1 MSDVSIQVVPIL
13 SQLGQEISAGSFT
26 PVLALTFAQPLATH
40 AFLKKGD
47 LQVTLGGKVYPIPRD
62 KFVLQSYTDVR
73 ITKPSMY
80 YDLVAFLKEKNIEIV
95 SSYVNREGVGM
106 VGSLSSLDMLLKAM
120 KPDGSFQTH
129 LSPELANVKLTHV
142 FKQSAD
148 VDKSGNRIGNL
159 QQMSVNPVV
168 LYDEK
173 GERLHLLVRTQN
185 VMAVKRLQQA
195 AAALSW
201 PAGTVKPPSSMLF
214 LATMIKKPEQYAAII
229 DALRAE
235 LNLDP
240 AQCERAKV
248 EAEQLLHGKL
258 IAS

>member
-1 MSDVSIQVVPIL
+1 MAPNSAVLEGGVSGRYKVKEL
-13 SQLGQEISAGSFT
+13 SETPFGEDDFKFT
-26 PVLALTFAQPLATH
+26 SSQIWT
-40 AFLKKGD
+40 
-47 LQVTLGGKVYPIPRD
+47 VY
-62 KFVLQSYTDVR
+62 
-73 ITKPSMY
+73 
-80 YDLVAFLKEKNIEIV
+80 
-95 SSYVNREGVGM
+95 
-106 VGSLSSLDMLLKAM
+106 
-120 KPDGSFQTH
+120 PDGSFQTH

-201 PAGTVKPPSSMLF
+201 PAGTVKPPSGMLF

-248 EAEQLLHGKL
+248 EAEQLLRGKL

>member
-1 MSDVSIQVVPIL
+1 
-13 SQLGQEISAGSFT
+13 
-26 PVLALTFAQPLATH
+26 
-40 AFLKKGD
+40 
-47 LQVTLGGKVYPIPRD
+47 
-62 KFVLQSYTDVR
+62 
-73 ITKPSMY
+73 
-80 YDLVAFLKEKNIEIV
+80 
-95 SSYVNREGVGM
+95 M

-201 PAGTVKPPSSMLF
+201 PAGTVKPPSGMLF